1 MVDEFLA
8 IWASLEGWRLAAAA
22 ATVFIG
28 GLIRGFSGFGHAM
41 VSIPLLSLLYDPQ
54 TAVAVLV
61 AGELPALPRLI
72 GMARRGCDWKRAVPM
87 GLASAA
93 TLPAGAY
100 VLLVADQEVLR
111 IIISILVLIMVAMLA
126 SGWRTVLPDSRA
138 LDAGVGVVCGG
149 MSGSTG
155 LGGPPI
161 ILYMM
166 MGGASALAVRA
177 TITGFFLFSTTASTI
192 TFIAYGFLDARSI
205 TIALVTIPTYI
216 LALAIGGRM
225 FHLAS
230 EETFRR
236 VAYAVL
242 IGIAVGTLLA

>member
-1 MVDEFLA
+1 MADTFLE

-22 ATVFIG
+22 ATVFLG

-41 VSIPLLSLLYDPQ
+41 VSIPLLSLLFDPQ
-54 TAVAVLV
+54 TAIAVLI
-61 AGELPALPRLI
+61 AGELPAFPRLI
-72 GMARRGCDWKRAVPM
+72 GMARRGCDWRRAVPM

-93 TLPAGAY
+93 MLPAGAY
-100 VLLVADQEVLR
+100 VLLVADPEVLR
-111 IIISILVLIMVAMLA
+111 VVISVLVLVLVALLA

-138 LDAGVGVVCGG
+138 LDAAVGAVCGT

-166 MGGASALAVRA
+166 SGGASALAVRA

-205 TIALVTIPTYI
+205 TIALVTVPTYLMA
-216 LALAIGGRM
+216 LALGGRM

-230 EETFRR
+230 ERTFRW
-236 VAYAVL
+236 VAYTVL
-242 IGIAVGTLLA
+242 IGIAAGTLLA